1 MAAGGAVEDDGGQP
15 VPGVTVTLT
24 GPGGVNRQ
32 TITDADGNYLFDD
45 IPVGNG
51 YLVTATPP
59 DGTSVSGPRPFDV
72 PPDTEEP
79 VTGLDFVVT
88 ADPTGSAAG
97 RVIDEDGSPLSGVV
111 VVVTGPDV
119 EYRVSTDAESN
130 WFLDGLPPGDYTAT
144 VIVPDGADVVGSDE
158 REFTIPADG
167 GSETGLDFV
176 IDFPEPET
184 FSASG
189 RVVDEGGDA
198 VAGVD
203 VILAD
208 PNTGDELD
216 PVETDT
222 NGIWTVDGLAPGSG
236 WTAALEEPAG
246 YQPVDPLTF
255 DIDDEDATGLN
266 FVLTPTVSTPSPSP
280 TPTSSPT
287 PTPTSAPTS
296 APTTSAPA
304 PPVAGPPLAS
314 ENLAAT
320 GGPGLVLLVGGLLLL
335 LAGTVLTVTT
345 NLSPA
350 ALAGPRR
357 REPSRCEATR
367 PDLLVGWQRVA
378 AIGAEIRQHAAAELM
393 KLSAAR
399 VLEFSSRRLTS
410 R

>member
-320 GGPGLVLLVGGLLLL
+320 GG
-335 LAGTVLTVTT
+335 LAWSC
-345 NLSPA
+345 LSVV
-350 ALAGPRR
+350 
-357 REPSRCEATR
+357 CC
-367 PDLLVGWQRVA
+367 
-378 AIGAEIRQHAAAELM
+378 
-393 KLSAAR
+393 
-399 VLEFSSRRLTS
+399 FS
-410 R
+410 